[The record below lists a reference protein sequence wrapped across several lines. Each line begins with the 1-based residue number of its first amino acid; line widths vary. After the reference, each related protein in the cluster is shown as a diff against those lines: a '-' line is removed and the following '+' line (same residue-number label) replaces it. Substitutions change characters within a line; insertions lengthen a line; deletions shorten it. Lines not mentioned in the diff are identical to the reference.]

1 VATWLRLPSP
11 QSAGFM
17 PEQQLPPYTQGFRS
31 PQPKAPSGPPADAGT
46 VDGKDVQQ
54 HKGPPVVFKGPCKY
68 STETGL
74 VVLITGNVFKDAYG
88 EYDRDPG
95 NEACPI
101 PMIIVDKMAK
111 KLTDPDPPH
120 VVRAHKYL
128 KLKPVKVRLTYI
140 DPLKVD
146 DEMTLDK
153 WVEAAYCAPL
163 EYGFKQLWAQYTVGR
178 EADDEVRAAL
188 ALGLKALRERAYPDM
203 SEADLFRKLCP
214 PDEKPPEV
222 FGIWQKVDPQ
232 TNQEIPTPP
241 EFLGQ

>member
-1 VATWLRLPSP
+1 
-11 QSAGFM
+11 M

-31 PQPKAPSGPPADAGT
+31 PQPKAKPSIPPPDAGGT
-46 VDGKDVQQ
+46 DVPLQYAS
-54 HKGPPVVFKGPCKY
+54 KGPPVVFKGPCKY

-74 VVLITGNVFKDAYG
+74 VVIITGNAFKDALG
-88 EYDRDPG
+88 EHDRDPG
-95 NEACPI
+95 TEACPI

-120 VVRAHKYL
+120 VVRTCKYL
-128 KLKPVKVRLTYI
+128 KLKPVKVRQTYI
-140 DPLKVD
+140 EPLKVD
-146 DEMTLDK
+146 DQMTVDK

-163 EYGFKQLWAQYTVGR
+163 EYGFKQLWAQYTEGTQ

-214 PDEKPPEV
+214 PDEKPPEA
-222 FGIWQKVDPQ
+222 FGLWQKVNPQ
-232 TNQEIPTPP
+232 TNQEIPMPP
-241 EFLGQ
+241 EFIGQ